1 MIYTE
6 KNVKNNTYELFDCG
20 DGNVRRPVERL
31 HYYLEKY
38 TITELKEIS
47 EFKPICQTWLHK
59 KYS

>member
-6 KNVKNNTYELFDCG
+6 KNVKNNTYELFGCG
-20 DGNVRRPVERL
+20 AGNVRRPIERL

-47 EFKPICQTWLHK
+47 EFKPICQT
-59 KYS
+59 